1 MNSNK
6 LCNYSKF
13 LLEYKNLINKD
24 DKLIIKK
31 FSIYINMVIYNI
43 VTLSCIIAILLF
55 NTNKL
60 NNNILDITKNH
71 IDKICKN
78 KKVTNMKGGTT
89 VLPMSYYGKDDSHLY
104 NSAESENF
112 NNIQW
117 DNGLI
122 RGQLGGCTKTNC
134 SFNKEILIII
144 NNILKEHKI
153 KSDKHIKQKLANI
166 IKMSLYSVVNILKL
180 KMKNKKL
187 KLKNMV
193 SLLMKTKMK
202 KLLI

>member
-6 LCNYSKF
+6 LSNYSKF
-13 LLEYKNLINKD
+13 LLEYKNLINKN

-60 NNNILDITKNH
+60 NNNILHITKNY

-78 KKVTNMKGGTT
+78 KKGASMKGGTT
-89 VLPMSYYGKDDSHLY
+89 VLPISYYGKDDSHLY

>member
-117 DNGLI
+117 ENGLI

-134 SFNKEILIII
+134 SFNKQILIII